1 MQITQSWVL
10 ESVDLPSN
18 LWDEWPQSDVEL
30 QAVSDGSFKEQHG
43 TAAWMIIVSPLCDI
57 RGRCI
62 TPGSPEIQSAYRS
75 ELAGLYCIAYYV
87 HYLERTHGVS
97 GRITVA
103 CDGISALN
111 QTSKNYDFINPN
123 VPQFDLIM
131 AIRSVVAETTWVW
144 TWKHVKG
151 HQDDTR
157 ANSELD
163 HWSKW
168 NIQMDAEAKRYW
180 LETKHQSIN
189 SNIYGEPWR
198 TIIQG
203 KKVTLQFR
211 EMLREAC
218 TLPAAMEYWDRKNRF
233 GNKNTAA
240 IDWDILGVAM
250 SALPLQR
257 QHWISKTISG
267 FCSTG
272 VMMKRRKERQTDEC
286 PRCGESED
294 VEHIWRCQYD
304 TQEIW
309 NKSMA
314 NLKEWLLRNET
325 HPALSSLILDGL
337 EGWRTGLGLQSV
349 RPSWLNKLA
358 EQQSQCGWRNFF
370 EGFWVKE
377 WRVESQVQLSRIKSK
392 RSSKRWTS
400 VLIRKLWQV
409 AWDLWEHRNGYLHA
423 NENSILTRQL
433 DEEIAHQFGLGTR
446 GLDNNTK
453 ALFLKGA
460 QDVQRKPVEIKQQWV
475 RRVTAA
481 REMMEL
487 GVTGGFQAERTMMAR
502 WLQKQGQ
509 Q

>member
-1 MQITQSWVL
+1 
-10 ESVDLPSN
+10 
-18 LWDEWPQSDVEL
+18 VEI

-43 TAAWMIIVSPLCDI
+43 TAAWMIIVSPSCVI
-57 RGRCI
+57 QGRCI
-62 TPGSPEIQSAYRS
+62 TPGTPEIQSAYRS
-75 ELAGLYCIAYYV
+75 ELAGLYGIAYYV
-87 HYLERTHGVS
+87 YYLERKHGVS
-97 GRITVA
+97 GKITVA

-111 QTSKNYDFINPN
+111 QVSKNYDFINPN
-123 VPQFDLIM
+123 LPQFDLIM
-131 AIRSVVAETTWVW
+131 AIRSVVAETTWAW

-163 HWSKW
+163 QWSKW

-180 LETKHQSIN
+180 LETKHQSIYP
-189 SNIYGEPWR
+189 NIYGEPWC

-203 KKVTLQFR
+203 KKVTSQFR
-211 EMLREAC
+211 EMLREVC

-240 IDWDILGVAM
+240 IDWDIMGVAM
-250 SALPLQR
+250 SAMPLHR

-309 NKSMA
+309 SKSMT
-314 NLKEWLLRNET
+314 NLKEWLLRNKT
-325 HPALSSLILDGL
+325 HPALSRLILDGL
-337 EGWRTGLGLQSV
+337 EGWRTGSGLQSV
-349 RPSWLNKLA
+349 LPSWLNKLA

-377 WRVESQVQLSRIKSK
+377 WRVESQVHLSRIK
-392 RSSKRWTS
+392 
-400 VLIRKLWQV
+400 RK
-409 AWDLWEHRNGYLHA
+409 
-423 NENSILTRQL
+423 
-433 DEEIAHQFGLGTR
+433 
-446 GLDNNTK
+446 
-453 ALFLKGA
+453 
-460 QDVQRKPVEIKQQWV
+460 
-475 RRVTAA
+475 
-481 REMMEL
+481 
-487 GVTGGFQAERTMMAR
+487 
-502 WLQKQGQ
+502 
-509 Q
+509 